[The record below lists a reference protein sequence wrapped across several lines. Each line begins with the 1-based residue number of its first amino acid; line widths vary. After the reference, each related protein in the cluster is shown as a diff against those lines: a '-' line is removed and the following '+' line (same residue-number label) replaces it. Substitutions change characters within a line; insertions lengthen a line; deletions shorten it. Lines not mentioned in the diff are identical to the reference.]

1 MQRKS
6 YAWAA
11 LEGGGRGQ
19 LSPCTVHPAPD
30 SPSCQDDDAVPFYCF
45 QLCYSLTVFK
55 LRHLSTKTLF
65 SSIGPVVKS
74 LLDIPVK
81 CVLQINIGL
90 CCGFLTSY
98 RHRYF
103 SFLTFEHTTVSIF
116 FCHQFLGSAP
126 HGSSRDHTMFQN
138 GFVIT
143 SVVHDVIRS
152 TNNVT

>member
-1 MQRKS
+1 MGSARR
-6 YAWAA
+6 
-11 LEGGGRGQ
+11 RGKG
-19 LSPCTVHPAPD
+19 SAVPMYRPSCPD

-103 SFLTFEHTTVSIF
+103 SFLTFERSAVSIF

-126 HGSSRDHTMFQN
+126 HGPSRDHTMFQN

-143 SVVHDVIRS
+143 SVVRYDI
-152 TNNVT
+152 

>member
-74 LLDIPVK
+74 LLDTPVK

-103 SFLTFEHTTVSIF
+103 SFLTFERWAGINFLLPPIPRFCPTRLLPWSYDVSKRLCYNECCSLRYLI
-116 FCHQFLGSAP
+116 
-126 HGSSRDHTMFQN
+126 N
-138 GFVIT
+138 
-143 SVVHDVIRS
+143 
-152 TNNVT
+152 